1 MGQQDLLG
9 LRALLARMVLQEAL
23 EPLEPQVTMEL
34 QEQLVLKEPQELQ
47 VLRALMVL
55 QELLA

>member
-1 MGQQDLLG
+1 MARQEQLVLLVRMGQ
-9 LRALLARMVLQEAL
+9 QEAL

-47 VLRALMVL
+47 VLLV
-55 QELLA
+55 

>member
-1 MGQQDLLG
+1 MERQDRPG

-47 VLRALMVL
+47 VLLV
-55 QELLA
+55 

>member
-1 MGQQDLLG
+1 MELQDRPG

-23 EPLEPQVTMEL
+23 EPLEPQVTM
-34 QEQLVLKEPQELQ
+34 
-47 VLRALMVL
+47 VL